1 MKINSMEIKILM
13 DERGLTQSALS
24 KLCGMSEHYIGV
36 ILKRGACSV
45 VNLGRLANALGVSVR
60 DIIIKED

>member
-1 MKINSMEIKILM
+1 MKINSVEIKILM
-13 DERGLTQSALS
+13 AERGLTQNALS
-24 KLCGMSEHYIGV
+24 ELCGMSPHYIGV

-45 VNLGRLANALGVSVR
+45 VNLGRLAKALGVNVR